1 MVPIAR
7 RVGDGGG
14 GWKHAAPPDQ
24 ALERPPREEGLQH
37 ELRPRPHA
45 RGASRRTLCART
57 ERLHIRVRS
66 AYAHTAARGS
76 VRSAHTTV
84 RAAV

>member
-45 RGASRRTLCART
+45 RT